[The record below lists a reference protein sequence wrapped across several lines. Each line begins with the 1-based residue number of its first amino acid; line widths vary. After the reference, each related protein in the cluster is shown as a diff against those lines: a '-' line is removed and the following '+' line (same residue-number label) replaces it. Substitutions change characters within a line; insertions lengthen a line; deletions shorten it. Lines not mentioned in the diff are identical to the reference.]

1 MLEIGDVIRLGEPAD
16 DARREQLR
24 AEALAL
30 GPWRKGPFDVCGLR
44 IDAHW
49 NSAPKWHRALAAVDS
64 LSGRTV
70 CDVGCNNGY
79 YLYRMAGAGAA
90 EILGIDPVEQFERQ
104 FEWLQSFAALERVRF
119 ERIGFEQ
126 LGGQFDIIFCMG
138 VLYHVRSPHH
148 LLERLRECLARGGT
162 LILETI
168 TADIGEACIV
178 PAGRYAGAAGIH
190 WLPGPGAV
198 VNWLRRCGFSR
209 AELVNRDPA
218 QGEQRRTAFAD
229 LACMDESI
237 EGGRTKEGYPAPERS
252 IFRVRR

>member
-1 MLEIGDVIRLGEPAD
+1 LLEIGDVIRMGTAD
-16 DARREQLR
+16 GVALDALR

-30 GPWRKGPFDVCGLR
+30 GPWRKGPFEVCGLR

-49 NSAPKWHRALAAVDS
+49 DSAPKWHRALAAAET
-64 LSGRTV
+64 LRGRTV

-79 YLYRMAGAGAA
+79 YLYRMAEAGAS

-104 FEWLQSFAALERVRF
+104 FQWLQSFESLPRTRF
-119 ERIGFEQ
+119 ERKGFED
-126 LGGQFDIIFCMG
+126 LSGQFDTIFCMG
-138 VLYHVRSPHH
+138 VLYHVRSPHA
-148 LLERLRECLARGGT
+148 LFERLRDCLAKGGT

-168 TADIGEACIV
+168 SADIGEACIV

-190 WLPGPGAV
+190 WLPGPQAV
-198 VNWLRRCGFSR
+198 INWLRRCGFSR
-209 AELVNRDPA
+209 AELVGTDPA
-218 QGEQRRTAFAD
+218 RGEQRRTEFAD

-237 EGGRTKEGYPAPERS
+237 EDGRTKEGYPAPWRS